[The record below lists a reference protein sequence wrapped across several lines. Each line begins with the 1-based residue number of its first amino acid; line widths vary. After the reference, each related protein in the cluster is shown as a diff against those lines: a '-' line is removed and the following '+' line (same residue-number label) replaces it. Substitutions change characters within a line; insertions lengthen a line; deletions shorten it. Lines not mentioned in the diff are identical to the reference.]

1 MGFCSYRQSPDAD
14 FWNDFSA
21 ELAAIAD
28 EKPLTG
34 AERTALAELDALAAA
49 DTELAEIERQLDA
62 LALSPEP
69 GEAAEPAVTP
79 RRQTLLER
87 LNMAGNFASV
97 SAGKIASKPEPRNS
111 QKAHAARAS
120 SDRGESVCLV
130 RPLTPT
136 QTVRPLTPTQ
146 TPLPSPPVTHPY
158 STFPKSWKKASPE
171 QKLTASIL
179 TAGHGSHAFTLNL
192 SGKQEAALRASDDP
206 ARHMSNRINRAFKAA
221 GIDAPAY
228 SFALEVSPVG
238 RVHVHGAIVLPA
250 YADPHKVKGAL
261 MSAGGK
267 IKGRAAAR
275 QVLIRC
281 LDDPAGWA
289 GYVQKDLKA
298 TRKALG
304 TDKLTFI
311 STALKRRCR
320 SLKP

>member
-1 MGFCSYRQSPDAD
+1 M
-14 FWNDFSA
+14 
-21 ELAAIAD
+21 AAIAD

-136 QTVRPLTPTQ
+136 QT
-146 TPLPSPPVTHPY
+146 PLPSPPVTHPY

-238 RVHVHGAIVLPA
+238 R
-250 YADPHKVKGAL
+250 
-261 MSAGGK
+261 
-267 IKGRAAAR
+267 
-275 QVLIRC
+275 
-281 LDDPAGWA
+281 
-289 GYVQKDLKA
+289 
-298 TRKALG
+298 
-304 TDKLTFI
+304 
-311 STALKRRCR
+311 
-320 SLKP
+320 